1 VEHLGNDLGIDDK
14 SSSSNSSNNSSDV
27 ESSSSD
33 FMSQTSEECLV
44 QMPKHDRFKKRSYQS
59 TTLDSFVVKQPETSS
74 TTSPSTSKLI
84 DQDSSTRVIKVWT
97 DPIKAKDKER
107 WRVAEQRRRESKKSD
122 TSIRTKRVLGNVI
135 DLQAARNG
143 ADMTQSEARASVIDE
158 VIARLKPPKKSKSKQ
173 SSDTSGHLRSEKS
186 ATAEKLYHGEISGTG
201 KRLYTADETLFLFE
215 EFCKHHYKDPQ
226 KKDDQRWWINS
237 ACPTHLSG

>member
-1 VEHLGNDLGIDDK
+1 MESDVEHLGNDLGIDDK

-44 QMPKHDRFKKRSYQS
+44 QMPEHDRFKKSSYQS
-59 TTLDSFVVKQPETSS
+59 TTSDSFVVKQPKTSS

-84 DQDSSTRVIKVWT
+84 DQDHSTRVAKVWT

-107 WRVAEQRRRESKKSD
+107 RRVAEQRRRESKKSD

-158 VIARLKPPKKSKSKQ
+158 VIARLKPPKKSKSQQ
-173 SSDTSGHLRSEKS
+173 SNDTSGHLRSEK
-186 ATAEKLYHGEISGTG
+186 
-201 KRLYTADETLFLFE
+201 
-215 EFCKHHYKDPQ
+215 
-226 KKDDQRWWINS
+226 
-237 ACPTHLSG
+237 